1 MIIPI
6 DRQND
11 VPRITEN
18 GKLVYSEKSDTLY
31 IRTLKEGTK
40 AIGGNTSI
48 VETDPVF
55 TAWLA
60 TPPNVS
66 IFTNDAGYLTSFS
79 ETDPIFSLWQSNYDN
94 HTDWDTAYGWGNHAS
109 AGYLT
114 SYTETDPVFTTWLG
128 TNPFSSY
135 LTSATAASTYYPI
148 PVGTTAQYIRGNGS
162 LATFPTT
169 VSSFTNDSAYITASA
184 LSPYLTSATAAATY
198 QPIGSYLTTQK
209 GAFGLTLSGTL
220 TTGSKGYVILPYN
233 CTVTKWYITAD
244 VSGSIVIDV
253 KKSGV
258 SIVGAGNKPTLSGV
272 SNNSANISGW
282 TTSSLVDGDVLEF
295 NVDSVATVTKVTLT
309 IKITI

>member
-1 MIIPI
+1 MIKVGEQGIFISNTAAKKLSPYNLSQFKKTLVLDLNALQAFTESDPI
-6 DRQND
+6 FQ
-11 VPRITEN
+11 
-18 GKLVYSEKSDTLY
+18 
-31 IRTLKEGTK
+31 
-40 AIGGNTSI
+40 
-48 VETDPVF
+48 
-55 TAWLA
+55 AWLA

-66 IFTNDAGYLTSFS
+66 IFTNDVGYLTSFS
-79 ETDPIFSLWQSNYDN
+79 ETDPIFSLWQSTYDN

-148 PVGTTAQYIRGNGS
+148 PVGTTAQYIRGDGS
-162 LATFPTT
+162 LATFPTN
-169 VSSFTNDSAYITASA
+169 VSSFTNDSAYITSSA

-220 TTGSKGYVILPYN
+220 TIGSKGYVILPYN
-233 CTVTKWYITAD
+233 CTITKWYITSD

-258 SIVGAGNKPTLSGV
+258 SIVGAGNKPTLSGA
-272 SNNSANISGW
+272 SNNSANISSW
-282 TTSSLVDGDVLEF
+282 TTSVLTDGDVLEF